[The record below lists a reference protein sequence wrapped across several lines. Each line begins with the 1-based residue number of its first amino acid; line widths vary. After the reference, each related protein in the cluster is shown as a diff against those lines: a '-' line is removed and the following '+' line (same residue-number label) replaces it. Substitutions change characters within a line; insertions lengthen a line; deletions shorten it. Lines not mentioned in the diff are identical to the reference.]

1 MKLYHQYRLTLLQIF
16 RFGSIGILIL
26 IFNYLSFETCYSLLN
41 IDYRIAVSVA
51 YVFSVLLHF
60 FLNKRFTF
68 EMHHTQ
74 SSLYIIRYLIML
86 GVNYI
91 AVMFLTHFIVE
102 TLHQSPRFIYIISP
116 FITSTISFSMMK
128 FFVFKGEHLT

>member
-1 MKLYHQYRLTLLQIF
+1 MKFNHQYHLIFRQIF

-74 SSLYIIRYLIML
+74 SSSYVIRYLMML
-86 GVNYI
+86 GVNYV

-116 FITSTISFSMMK
+116 FITSIISFSMMK